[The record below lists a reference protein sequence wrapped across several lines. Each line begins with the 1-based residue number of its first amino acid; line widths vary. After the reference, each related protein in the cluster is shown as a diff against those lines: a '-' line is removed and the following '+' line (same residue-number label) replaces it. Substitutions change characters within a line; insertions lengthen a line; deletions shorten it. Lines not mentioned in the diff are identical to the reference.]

1 MTAWPGERDLQALRI
16 LRTQVLWAADQG
28 LPLAEFLSSVTHMLH
43 EMAGGATIA
52 VRVEEWVPHVRCR
65 GVRSDAHSFRFE
77 TERYDPAAP
86 EYPRASP
93 RNHLCRALEQGVP
106 VAPHV
111 TARGSLWTTE
121 ARCCLQAE
129 SGAAG
134 QSTIDCWAIAENI
147 HALVLI
153 PFEISGR
160 PLGILQLA
168 DQAPERFTE
177 PTVLFFEEVAD
188 LIGIALTHHRANW
201 ALQERVKELTC
212 LFEIARIMGEP
223 DVALPAMLQRI
234 VHVLPPAW
242 QYPERCIAR
251 ILLDDAVYTSGDD
264 EPPPGLGHSAEIQ
277 VNGRARG
284 RVDIGYAGARPD
296 AGEIPFLEEEEAL
309 IREIARQIGVLVEA
323 GERNDERQL
332 LEEQLRHADRLTTL
346 GKLIAGVAHELNGP
360 IGSVLGFAEL
370 VKESPGLTEQ
380 AVQDLERIRQ
390 AALAS
395 REIIRQL
402 MFFGRQM
409 PPGRAPVS
417 LNAVVEDALALLQPR
432 LALEAIEFVRDLAP
446 ALPTVLAEHGQLQ
459 QVVVNLVINA
469 VQAMPQGGRLRVT
482 TAAQGDRVCLVVED
496 SGVGMAPETMRHIFE
511 PFFTTKDVGQG
522 TGLGLSVVHGI
533 ITAHGGS
540 VSVASE
546 PGQGARFTVQLPVEV
561 TPA

>member
-1 MTAWPGERDLQALRI
+1 MATWPGERDLQALRI
-16 LRTQVLWAADQG
+16 LRTRMLLAADQE

-43 EMAGGATIA
+43 DVAGGATIA
-52 VRVEEWVPHVRCR
+52 VRIEEWVPHVRCR
-65 GVRSDAHSFRFE
+65 AVRGDAQSFRFE

-93 RNHLCRALEQGVP
+93 RNRLCRALEEGEP
-106 VAPHV
+106 VTPHI

-121 ARCCLQAE
+121 ARCCSRAE
-129 SGAAG
+129 RAPAG
-134 QSTIDCWAIAENI
+134 KPTIDCWAIAEDI

-168 DQAPERFTE
+168 DRSPERFTE
-177 PTVLFFEEVAD
+177 QTVLFFEEVAD
-188 LIGIALTHHRANW
+188 LLGLALTHHRANW

-212 LFEIARIMGEP
+212 LFETARIMGEP
-223 DVALPAMLQRI
+223 DLALPAMLQRI
-234 VHVLPPAW
+234 AKVLPPAW
-242 QYPERCIAR
+242 QYPERCVAR
-251 ILLDDAVYTSGDD
+251 IVLDDAVYATAD
-264 EPPPGLGHSAEIQ
+264 EEPSVSRQSAPILVDGQ
-277 VNGRARG
+277 ARG
-284 RVDIGYAGARPD
+284 RVEVGYAGARAD
-296 AGEIPFLEEEEAL
+296 AGEIPFLEEEREL
-309 IREIARQIGVLVEA
+309 LQEIARQVGIIVEA
-323 GERNDERQL
+323 RGRSEERRL
-332 LEEQLRHADRLTTL
+332 LEEQLRHADRLATL
-346 GKLIAGVAHELNGP
+346 GKLTAGVAHELNGP

-370 VKESPGLTEQ
+370 VSESPGISEQ
-380 AVQDLERIRQ
+380 AVSDLERIRQ
-390 AALAS
+390 AALLA

-417 LNAVVEDALALLQPR
+417 VNEVVEDALALLQPR
-432 LALEAIEFVRDLAP
+432 LGLEAVELVRDLAP
-446 ALPTVLAEHGQLQ
+446 GLPTVIAEHGQLQ

-469 VQAMPQGGRLRVT
+469 VQAMPQGGRLCVT
-482 TAAQGDRVCLVVED
+482 TSAQSGKVQIVVED
-496 SGVGMAPETMRHIFE
+496 SGVGMTPEIMRQIFE

-546 PGQGARFTVQLPVEV
+546 PGRGARFTVQLPAEAA
-561 TPA
+561 PA